1 MEYPL
6 APAVHRPE
14 SDCLKIRSDRKIE
27 QEEYMTPYLS
37 RHLSRRVFRRLS
49 DSKGNTLIE
58 AAIVIPLLL
67 LVTLA
72 IVDFSALFYVHLA
85 LQNGV
90 SQATRYGVTGNV
102 ITGKTRDYSI
112 MAAMRDS
119 TPTLTL
125 DDSAFV
131 FTHLTPGGSVWLGG
145 SGAPGDI
152 EKVTVNYNWQII
164 TPLIRP
170 FFTNGE
176 INFSVESSMK
186 NESKFQ

>member
-1 MEYPL
+1 
-6 APAVHRPE
+6 
-14 SDCLKIRSDRKIE
+14 
-27 QEEYMTPYLS
+27 MTPYLS
-37 RHLSRRVFRRLS
+37 RLLISRRVFRQLG
-49 DSKGNTLIE
+49 DSRGATLIE
-58 AAIVIPLLL
+58 AAIITPLLI
-67 LVTLA
+67 LVTFA
-72 IVDFSALFYVHLA
+72 IVDFSALLYVNLA

-102 ITGKTRDYSI
+102 MPGLTRTTSI

-125 DDSAFV
+125 ADTAFV
-131 FTHLTPGGSVWLGG
+131 FSHLPPGATVWVGG
-145 SGAPGDI
+145 TGAPGDI
-152 EKVTVNYNWQII
+152 DRVTVNYNWQIL

-186 NESKFQ
+186 NESRFQ

>member
-1 MEYPL
+1 
-6 APAVHRPE
+6 
-14 SDCLKIRSDRKIE
+14 
-27 QEEYMTPYLS
+27 MTPYLS
-37 RHLSRRVFRRLS
+37 RHLSHRVFRRLS
-49 DSKGNTLIE
+49 DSEGATLIE
-58 AAIVIPLLL
+58 AAIVLPLLL
-67 LVTLA
+67 LVTFA
-72 IVDFSALFYVHLA
+72 IIDFGALFYVHLA

-102 ITGKTRDYSI
+102 MPGLTRDNSI
-112 MAAMRDS
+112 IAAMRQN

-125 DDSAFV
+125 ADTAFV
-131 FTHLTPGGSVWLGG
+131 FTHLSPGGAVWVGG
-145 SGAPGDI
+145 SGAPGDV

-186 NESKFQ
+186 NESLFQ